1 MHELALQDKTTQDR
15 DKTISVLRDKKAAYK
30 NQVFATHTAP
40 VGVDALRGNTDN
52 IHRRART
59 HARARAHT
67 HTRMR
72 TQVQDMTRQT
82 MQAIQK
88 LEAEWQRRLEA
99 AVAEAEKEQG
109 PLLARQL
116 ELEVVSRYCMQ

>member
-1 MHELALQDKTTQDR
+1 MYT
-15 DKTISVLRDKKAAYK
+15 
-30 NQVFATHTAP
+30 
-40 VGVDALRGNTDN
+40 DART
-52 IHRRART
+52 RT
-59 HARARAHT
+59 HAHT
-67 HTRMR
+67 HAR

-116 ELEVVSRYCMQ
+116 ELEVVSRYCME

>member
-40 VGVDALRGNTDN
+40 VGVDALRDNTDN

-59 HARARAHT
+59 HARTRART
-67 HTRMR
+67 H

>member
-59 HARARAHT
+59 HARTRAHT
-67 HTRMR
+67 HTHAHAGARYDAADNASD
-72 TQVQDMTRQT
+72 T
-82 MQAIQK
+82 
-88 LEAEWQRRLEA
+88 EAGSRVAAPAGGCSRR
-99 AVAEAEKEQG
+99 G
-109 PLLARQL
+109 
-116 ELEVVSRYCMQ
+116 